1 MTKQTARTGR
11 KFPRFLSASFFHK
24 CRKGARCAAALL
36 LCALPVLTLSSCW
49 SHRELNTLAIVLG
62 TGLDVG
68 DQPDT
73 LKITTQVVK
82 ASDIGSG
89 PPSQGSG
96 AGQKAYVNISYTDK
110 SVLSAV
116 RGVTHMQNRRL
127 YFSHNEVLIFSS
139 DLAKLDIAEGLDT
152 FTRDYE
158 ARMNVNILISK
169 GSAADILEEEV
180 ELEKLPA
187 LHISGMME
195 NQQANSETAVATLRD
210 FVIDTLSG
218 SKAPVAPMIELYESE
233 GKKHARLEDTAVFK
247 KGKMIGELDKKQTR
261 GLLWVT
267 GKAKSGAM
275 TVDTKWGDVI
285 LEIYHSKSSLKPVK
299 DADGTIRME
308 LKVNADGA
316 VESNE
321 TTENMS
327 SPQNVEMLKG
337 LMKEQ
342 IRSDIDSALAQ
353 ARTLSADVFGF
364 GEAIRREYPE
374 EWEKMKESWD
384 TVFPKIGL
392 DIQAD
397 VELRSTGGLT
407 APIVPGGGQ

>member
-1 MTKQTARTGR
+1 MIKQAAKTDR
-11 KFPRFLSASFFHK
+11 KALRFLSESFFRK
-24 CRKGARCAAALL
+24 CWRSARRAVALL
-36 LCALPVLTLSSCW
+36 LCVLPVLFLSSCW

-73 LKITTQVVK
+73 LKITAQVVK
-82 ASDIGSG
+82 AADIASG
-89 PPSQGSG
+89 PKVQSGG

-116 RGVTHMQNRRL
+116 REVTHMQNRRL
-127 YFSHNEVLIFSS
+127 YFPHNQVLIFSS
-139 DLAKLDIAEGLDT
+139 DLAKLDIAQGLDI

-158 ARMNVNILISK
+158 TRMDTNVLISK
-169 GSAADILEEEV
+169 GEAAGILDEEV

-195 NQQANSETAVATLRD
+195 NQQASSETVVVTLRD
-210 FVIDTLSG
+210 FVIAMLS
-218 SKAPVAPMIELYESE
+218 SSTAPVAPMIELYESE
-233 GKKHARLEDTAVFK
+233 GKKYARLEDTAVFK
-247 KGKMIGELDKKQTR
+247 KGKMIGELDIKQTR

-275 TVDTKWGDVI
+275 TVETKWGQVI

-308 LKVNADGA
+308 LKVNEDGA
-316 VESNE
+316 IESNE
-321 TTENMS
+321 TTEDMS
-327 SPQNVEMLKG
+327 KLQNVEMLKE
-337 LMKEQ
+337 LMKEH
-342 IRSDIDSALAQ
+342 IRSDIDSVLTQ
-353 ARTLSADVFGF
+353 ARALSADVFGF

-374 EWEKMKESWD
+374 EWEKMKKNWD
-384 TVFPKIGL
+384 TVFPTIGL
-392 DIQAD
+392 DIQVE
-397 VELRSTGGLT
+397 VELRSTGGLV